1 MASVFDAMKKAQA
14 EQSAQQSA
22 SLSTAEP
29 MSVAA
34 PAGETKQSRQS
45 AAAAEPSAIAP
56 AADKP
61 AAADAAHAPMRA
73 SAPVPTNNYSPLLQA
88 HHDRGGTVAE
98 QFRHVRTSL
107 TAQYPDQRFALL
119 VTSAETGEGKTV
131 STGNLGVIMAERQD
145 RTTLIVD
152 CDMRRSKL
160 TALFHAQNSP
170 GMVDLLKGSATLQ
183 QCIQPT
189 VYPNLFIIAAG
200 QGTRE
205 EISELISRPELEEVV
220 GQLRRQ
226 FDYVLVDSPPV
237 NSVADAGVLGRAV
250 GEALMIVRM
259 NKTNKESVERAV
271 RLLKAANVKVA
282 GLVLTHQKYFVPNYL
297 YRYS

>member
-1 MASVFDAMKKAQA
+1 MATVLDAMKKAQA
-14 EQSAQQSA
+14 EQSA
-22 SLSTAEP
+22 SLPTIEP
-29 MSVAA
+29 MSAATALAA
-34 PAGETKQSRQS
+34 PASETEEAGQP
-45 AAAAEPSAIAP
+45 AAAAEPSTVAP
-56 AADKP
+56 AGDKP
-61 AAADAAHAPMRA
+61 AAFQAAHTQVRA
-73 SAPVPTNNYSPLLQA
+73 SSPAPTNNYSPLLQA

-152 CDMRRSKL
+152 CDMRHSKL
-160 TALFHAQNSP
+160 TALFHAQDAP
-170 GMVDLLKGSATLQ
+170 GMADLLKGRATLQ

-189 VYPNLFIIAAG
+189 VYPNLFIISAG
-200 QGTRE
+200 QATRDG
-205 EISELISRPELEEVV
+205 ISELISRPELEEVV
-220 GQLRRQ
+220 AQFRMR

-237 NSVADAGVLGRAV
+237 NSVSDAGVLGRAM

-259 NKTNKESVERAV
+259 NKTNKDSVERAV

-282 GLVLTHQKYFVPNYL
+282 GLVLTHQKYSVPKYPH
-297 YRYS
+297 RY